1 MAIEH
6 KSPPLGPGTA
16 MPAPGLFC
24 SKLADYAG
32 ISDLAGVTFAEKMMC
47 DDYDFLTE
55 QVFEF
60 IISITTKLR
69 VS

>member
-24 SKLADYAG
+24 SKPADYAG
-32 ISDLAGVTFAEKMMC
+32 ISDLAGVTFAEKMTC

-55 QVFEF
+55 QMFEF
-60 IISITTKLR
+60 NISSTNKT
-69 VS
+69 SG